1 VLAPP
6 PVQPCAQATT
16 TSSAPRTTLDFSNS
30 FLLACGRGRMP
41 GGEQAKGQRRNLRK
55 ARRRLKWAHSEWTGK
70 PSGISALTYFGGID
84 PFFFGHSPNARVRAM
99 KLLRFCFGTRGG
111 VACSIT
117 KLARPTN
124 PS

>member
-1 VLAPP
+1 MLAPP

-55 ARRRLKWAHSEWTGK
+55 ARRRLKWGAQRMDRKTEW
-70 PSGISALTYFGGID
+70 
-84 PFFFGHSPNARVRAM
+84 NQRVD
-99 KLLRFCFGTRGG
+99 LFWWH
-111 VACSIT
+111 
-117 KLARPTN
+117 
-124 PS
+124 